1 MARLH
6 AGLLLFNMMVTAVL
20 VVNSLTSIDIEIPSD
35 AFLNAPATI
44 LVPKLG
50 LPNAAFVGSP
60 CCPRTLAKHARRCLR
75 RFPLPAPC
83 PSQAR
88 PLLPLPVP
96 LAIAPGTPPAAVLP
110 GLLFPLGH
118 NEK

>member
-50 LPNAAFVGSP
+50 LPNAAFIGSP
-60 CCPRTLAKHARRCLR
+60 CCPPRPGQACP
-75 RFPLPAPC
+75 PLP
-83 PSQAR
+83 PS
-88 PLLPLPVP
+88 VP
-96 LAIAPGTPPAAVLP
+96 LASPVP
-110 GLLFPLGH
+110 
-118 NEK
+118 